1 MRRRRK
7 RPVHDAA
14 NVAERAGNTSK
25 TPSSVAP
32 PIADQPKAIKRTG
45 WIEMESVECLVPWS
59 GQQKLI
65 GRKTKPARANERA
78 PKLR

>member
-45 WIEMESVECLVPWS
+45 WIEMESVECLIPWS
-59 GQQKLI
+59 GDDAQRGK
-65 GRKTKPARANERA
+65 R
-78 PKLR
+78 